1 MIFVLDII
9 TLARSVT
16 ISFALPSRDLNN
28 SLKLLCQQL
37 VTDVKVILCHINCR
51 ICCNTFY
58 HWYEQLLPKT

>member
-16 ISFALPSRDLNN
+16 IGFALPSRDLNN

-37 VTDVKVILCHINCR
+37 VTDVKVICHIKCR